1 MAKEIIKNIE
11 LSEEDVTDIL
21 KAVEFRL
28 SSAYTSPQSWQYIR
42 NIWCMVYFFEDE
54 KPSINDLSDYNEWL
68 KYCQLNDNDDNYM
81 LFIGEVKS
89 YWYSIMTHTIIK
101 NEGDIEYIYNIKYPQ
116 NYSVFK
122 EI

>member
-1 MAKEIIKNIE
+1 M
-11 LSEEDVTDIL
+11 D
-21 KAVEFRL
+21 
-28 SSAYTSPQSWQYIR
+28 
-42 NIWCMVYFFEDE
+42 YFFEDE
-54 KPSINDLSDYNEWL
+54 KPAINDLSDYNEWL